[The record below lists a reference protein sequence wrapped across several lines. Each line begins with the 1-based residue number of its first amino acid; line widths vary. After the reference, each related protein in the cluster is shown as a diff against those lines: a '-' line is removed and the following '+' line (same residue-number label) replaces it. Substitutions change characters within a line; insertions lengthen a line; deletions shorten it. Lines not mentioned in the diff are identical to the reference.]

1 MRCRPFDGLVA
12 DVRRRAP
19 WALSDLTDAL
29 HPQCVASFVFLYFAC
44 LAPIITFG
52 GMSGDKLQNQIVRAA
67 LSAPHLTPVPSG
79 S

>member
-1 MRCRPFDGLVA
+1 M
-12 DVRRRAP
+12 
-19 WALSDLTDAL
+19 SDLTDAL

-67 LSAPHLTPVPSG
+67 PLLAPVQS
-79 S
+79 SS